1 MQDLVAVQPVL
12 MVTATLQV
20 KALDLDK
27 DQALVL
33 EAVVQEETWQQDLV
47 VAEVAVALVSQAM
60 VEVHLL
66 LAKDLDQ
73 VQALEGLASV

>member
-12 MVTATLQV
+12 MVTGTLQV

-33 EAVVQEETWQQDLV
+33 EAVVQQET
-47 VAEVAVALVSQAM
+47 
-60 VEVHLL
+60 
-66 LAKDLDQ
+66 
-73 VQALEGLASV
+73 

>member
-66 LAKDLDQ
+66 LDKDLDR